1 MESQSIY
8 SEKVVEKICARL
20 EKGES
25 LRSICRDAQMPGR
38 TTIDRWIA
46 EKPEFAKRYFESR
59 NIGLDTLADEVLEIA
74 DDGSNDYMK
83 EQSSDGA
90 EIYKVNGEHINRS
103 RLRVDTRKWYLSKLA
118 PKRYGESQRIEH
130 TGKDGGPIETAE
142 VDSITMA
149 REILAAL
156 RVAALKSE

>member
-1 MESQSIY
+1 VNHSLY
-8 SEKVVEKICARL
+8 SEDLVEKICARL

-25 LRSICRDAQMPGR
+25 LRSICRDPQMPSR
-38 TTIDRWIA
+38 TTFENWISN
-46 EKPEFAKRYFESR
+46 KPEFAKRYYESR
-59 NIGLDTLADEVLEIA
+59 NIGLDMLADEVLEIA

-83 EQSSDGA
+83 EQTSDGA
-90 EIYKVNGEHINRS
+90 DLYRLNGEHINRS
-103 RLRVDTRKWYLSKLA
+103 RLRVDTRKWYLGKLA

-130 TGKDGGPIETAE
+130 TGKDGGPIET

-156 RVAALKSE
+156 RVAAKSE